1 MSYLTEYDA
10 IEHSM
15 NLKGGR
21 WNADFFKKWA
31 GLIETHTGVNT
42 EQDLPGFNLTREEL
56 ASLAH
61 VTAMRVRMT
70 VARLNQNSS
79 NF

>member
-10 IEHSM
+10 IEHSL
-15 NLKGGR
+15 NLKGDR
-21 WNADFFKKWA
+21 WHADFFKKWA

-42 EQDLPGFNLTREEL
+42 EQDRPGFNLIREEL

-61 VTAMRVRMT
+61 VTAIRVRMALVT
-70 VARLNQNSS
+70 CNE
-79 NF
+79 